1 MSGSGEEAERA
12 RLLFSWVDDHLA
24 QFTPWQSEGETT
36 PSSLQRFAELAIAYD
51 VVTTAPVRWP
61 SPEDRWRPFITQ
73 QVSRPEFAELARSHL
88 DLASALLLPYLVL
101 RRRGEVNTYHEETLS
116 AAQAASFPHALEV
129 VPYRALDYAY
139 FALRSGLAT
148 PDDVSV
154 SDLLSATYAARA
166 SCASVVSDES
176 AYALTHAVFYASDF
190 GQTRIDEPQLSNA
203 APIIDSM
210 IVDCVI
216 RRHYDLLG
224 ELLIA
229 SIVVPGTRP
238 ELRDIG
244 TPIFFS
250 TLDGSGSLMPND
262 SASARTFDTCY
273 HTTMVGLI
281 LCASLAK
288 AASERA

>member
-1 MSGSGEEAERA
+1 MSRTDADSERA
-12 RLLFSWVDDHLA
+12 RLLCSWIDDHLA
-24 QFTPWQSEGETT
+24 QFTPWQSDGDTT

-51 VVTTAPVRWP
+51 VVTASPLQER

-73 QVSRPEFAELARSHL
+73 QVNRPEFAELARSHL
-88 DLASALLLPYLVL
+88 DLAWALLLPYLVL
-101 RRRGEVNTYHEETLS
+101 RRHGERHEYHEATLS
-116 AAQAASFPHALEV
+116 AARMASFPAALEV
-129 VPYRALDYAY
+129 VPYRSLDYAY
-139 FALRSGLAT
+139 FALRSGLLT
-148 PDDVSV
+148 SDDANV

-166 SCASVVSDES
+166 SCAYVVSDDS
-176 AYALTHAVFYASDF
+176 AYALTHAVFYAGDF
-190 GQTRIDEPQLSNA
+190 GQTRIEAPQLSRA

-238 ELRDIG
+238 ELRDIA
-244 TPIFFS
+244 TPVFFS
-250 TLDGSGSLMPND
+250 TLDEFGSLLPND
-262 SASARTFDTCY
+262 VETTRTFDICY

-281 LCASLAK
+281 LCASSAK
-288 AASERA
+288 AASEKH